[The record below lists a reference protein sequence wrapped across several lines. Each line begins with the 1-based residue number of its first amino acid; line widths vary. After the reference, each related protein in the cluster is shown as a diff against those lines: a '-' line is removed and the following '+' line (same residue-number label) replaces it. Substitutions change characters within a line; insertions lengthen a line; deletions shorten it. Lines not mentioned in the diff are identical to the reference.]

1 VVDSV
6 LRTDCLVGAVQDWFW
21 DASGADRALRFC
33 ALISEASQKGVCY
46 LTLIIRA
53 ASIYPDPQAVAEFC
67 AKVEAD
73 YRRSCPL
80 A

>member
-6 LRTDCLVGAVQDWFW
+6 LGTDCLVGAVQDWFW
-21 DASGADRALRFC
+21 DGSGADQAIEFC
-33 ALISEASQKGVCY
+33 ALISDASQKGACY

-53 ASIYPDPQAVAEFC
+53 ASIYPDPQAMAEVC